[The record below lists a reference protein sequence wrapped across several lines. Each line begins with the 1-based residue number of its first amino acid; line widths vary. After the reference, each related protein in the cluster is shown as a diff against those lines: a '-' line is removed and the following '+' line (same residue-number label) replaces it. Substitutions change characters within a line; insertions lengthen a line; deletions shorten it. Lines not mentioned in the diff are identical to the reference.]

1 MPKYS
6 NKKFKRKSD
15 DTMDPLYDLD
25 KMSEREVVWPSPKTP
40 EVSSVVQFIIDN
52 STAGRNYS
60 AGNHPNVLLPSG
72 YVKEEEVL
80 SRDSGSEGDYTVL
93 GVSPSITPSL
103 ACEVLITEN
112 SQLNGEKSKQAPQ
125 ASHSRSSTASATA
138 QNCLREID
146 LSMNHNSN
154 NHLNGTGQMLKNDEE
169 LKEEIIDY
177 EEPDD
182 DDDDLD
188 DLDEAELNVDETEAM
203 KQLGYCIH
211 RITYFKLY
219 NEQIDT
225 VKCSACDE
233 VIGKTVRETS
243 SVVKL
248 EFTCNYCDLTFDL
261 IGDLNMHLINHYHE
275 IETGRPVLYET

>member
-6 NKKFKRKSD
+6 NRKFKKKSD
-15 DTMDPLYDLD
+15 NTMDPLYDLD

-52 STAGRNYS
+52 STAGRNYTS
-60 AGNHPNVLLPSG
+60 GNHPNVLLPSG

-125 ASHSRSSTASATA
+125 ATHSRSGSSTTA

-154 NHLNGTGQMLKNDEE
+154 NQLNGTGHMLKSDEE

-177 EEPDD
+177 EEPDE
-182 DDDDLD
+182 DDLD

>member
-1 MPKYS
+1 MPKY
-6 NKKFKRKSD
+6 NKKVKRKSD

-25 KMSEREVVWPSPKTP
+25 KMSDREVVWPSPKTP

-52 STAGRNYS
+52 TAPGRTYS
-60 AGNHPNVLLPSG
+60 SGNHPNVLLPTG
-72 YVKEEEVL
+72 YIRDEEVL

-103 ACEVLITEN
+103 ACEN
-112 SQLNGEKSKQAPQ
+112 SQQNGDKSKQV
-125 ASHSRSSTASATA
+125 ASNNTNDTSVAQQ

-146 LSMNHNSN
+146 LSMNHNSRH
-154 NHLNGTGQMLKNDEE
+154 HLNGEQQLLKSDNELTADEV
-169 LKEEIIDY
+169 KEEIIDY
-177 EEPDD
+177 EDQDPDE
-182 DDDDLD
+182 DDLD
-188 DLDEAELNVDETEAM
+188 LSEAELNVDETEAM

-219 NEQIDT
+219 NEQMDT

-243 SVVKL
+243 TVVKL